1 MKKFLVF
8 SFYLLVFLA
17 LASCRKE
24 PLDIFNPNSRSC
36 NTFEQ
41 QFQAVWDG
49 MDQSYMFWER
59 DSVDW
64 DARYEEYQ
72 PVFAAFDAR
81 PASNPVTQREY
92 QQAWSGLFE
101 GILDHHLAARLWCP
115 KDGGFEA
122 WVQPAKN
129 DYEHWTDRNAQ
140 INALRK
146 QPGIT
151 QYKGCEPFT
160 FGDHS
165 CPGSWFCLLPGKTA
179 GKKIAYFRFTV
190 FHFMQ
195 MHDDIDRYADF
206 PNKVTAQDPIIS
218 FYGPRYFEGMA
229 AGNACWANNDSIEAL
244 IIDVRGNGG
253 GNLGDLKSLVG
264 SLTQSNVQLGY
275 TRVKEGMGRLDYS
288 GWTPFI
294 IKSTEKH
301 LNTAKPIVVLA
312 DINSAS
318 CAELTTLFIKYLPNG
333 TFIGERT
340 YGATCALWPQSG
352 TMHDIF
358 YNGCFGD
365 EFYWENGYP
374 YNKKIFSYFVY
385 TSTFDMVDRD
395 YVSLEGRGVTP
406 DIEVLYDATQLRN
419 GVDPQLERA
428 LEFLRTGK

>member
-1 MKKFLVF
+1 MNRARLLVF
-8 SFYLLVFLA
+8 SFSFLVF

-49 MDQSYMFWER
+49 MDESYMFWER
-59 DSVDW
+59 DTVDW

-72 PVFAAFDAR
+72 PIFAAFDAR
-81 PASNPVTQREY
+81 GSRNPVTQQEY

-101 GILDHHLAARLWCP
+101 GILDHHLTARLWCP
-115 KDGGFEA
+115 NNNGFEA
-122 WVQPAKN
+122 WVQPGKN
-129 DYEHWTDRNAQ
+129 DYSHWTDRGAQ

-146 QPGIT
+146 IPGISSFLA
-151 QYKGCEPFT
+151 CEPS
-160 FGDHS
+160 GEYV
-165 CPGSWFCLLPGKTA
+165 PGSWFCLFPGKSV
-179 GKKIAYFRFTV
+179 GKKIAYFRFTG
-190 FHFMQ
+190 FSFMK
-195 MHDDIDRYADF
+195 MHEHIDDI
-206 PNKVTAQDPIIS
+206 PNKVTAQAPVIA

-264 SLTQSNVQLGY
+264 SLSSNDVHLGY

-365 EFYWENGYP
+365 EYYWENGYP
-374 YNKKIFSYFVY
+374 YNKKLFSYFVY

-395 YVSLEGRGVTP
+395 YVSMEGRGVTP
-406 DIEVLYDATQLRN
+406 DIEVLYDATQLRR
-419 GVDPQLERA
+419 GVDTQLNRA
-428 LEFLRTGK
+428 LEYLRTGK